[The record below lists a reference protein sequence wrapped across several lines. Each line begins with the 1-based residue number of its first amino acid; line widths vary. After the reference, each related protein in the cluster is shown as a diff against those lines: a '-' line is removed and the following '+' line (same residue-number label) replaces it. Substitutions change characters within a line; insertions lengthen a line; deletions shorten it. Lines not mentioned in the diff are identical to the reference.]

1 MKLKL
6 LSTGKEINFKSINC
20 KECRDCKEQRIVNKR
35 GRCEECNK
43 IVKKEQY
50 QLYHS
55 DYYKKKEKEK
65 REKIAESRL
74 KFYLLSK

>member
-1 MKLKL
+1 MSKNI
-6 LSTGKEINFKSINC
+6 INFKSINC
-20 KECRDCKEQRIVNKR
+20 KECRDCKEQRTVNKR

-55 DYYKKKEKEK
+55 EYYKKKEKET
-65 REKIAESRL
+65 RERIAEERKNS
-74 KFYLLSK
+74 YLQSL